1 MCLLP
6 CLGIAAC
13 SCTAKTVDGCRQTD
27 SGSLFQILLSIQGMI
42 LTSDPY
48 FSEPN
53 VERMRGQSEG
63 TKASS
68 SYNAEIHLNN
78 VRCASSG
85 LLVSLRVQTRA
96 SLTAMICAARER
108 LRP

>member
-1 MCLLP
+1 
-6 CLGIAAC
+6 
-13 SCTAKTVDGCRQTD
+13 
-27 SGSLFQILLSIQGMI
+27 MI
-42 LTSDPY
+42 LISDPY
-48 FSEPN
+48 FNEPK

-78 VRCASSG
+78 IRCALSG
-85 LLVSLRVQTRA
+85 LLVSLRVQTHA

-108 LRP
+108 LRL